1 MSLGSVV
8 TTLRH
13 NPALAVAL
21 FIPLLSI
28 LVASTL
34 LTFSI
39 GAQRDTAAAARIDPY
54 LPPMS
59 KTSWREPLGAAN
71 AELLVQPDSA
81 PEPTAA
87 EDSPPQAAP

>member
-1 MSLGSVV
+1 MNLRSAL

-13 NPALAVAL
+13 NPALGVAL
-21 FIPLLSI
+21 FIPLLSV

-39 GAQRDTAAAARIDPY
+39 GAQRDSAKAAAATRIDLP

-59 KTSWREPLGAAN
+59 KTSWRESKPTSEPRDAVDAEELSKPGAA
-71 AELLVQPDSA
+71 P
-81 PEPTAA
+81 
-87 EDSPPQAAP
+87 